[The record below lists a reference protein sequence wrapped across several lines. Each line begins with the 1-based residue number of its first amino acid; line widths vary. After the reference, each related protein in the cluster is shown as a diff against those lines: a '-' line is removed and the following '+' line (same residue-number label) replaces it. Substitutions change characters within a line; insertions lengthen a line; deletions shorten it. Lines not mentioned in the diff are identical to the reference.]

1 MCQGL
6 ATAPDPCHN
15 TNVIEGDHMTTIS
28 REAATELRELIED
41 TIEYFCD
48 EEKISGETAWKM
60 VECLAVAKQAQM
72 QGLVD

>member
-6 ATAPDPCHN
+6 DLSPLMPYYCI
-15 TNVIEGDHMTTIS
+15 VPKGDHMTTIS

-48 EEKISGETAWKM
+48 QEMISGETAYKM

>member
-1 MCQGL
+1 
-6 ATAPDPCHN
+6 
-15 TNVIEGDHMTTIS
+15 MTTIS

-48 EEKISGETAWKM
+48 QEMISGETAWKM
-60 VECLAVAKQAQM
+60 VECLAIAKQAQM